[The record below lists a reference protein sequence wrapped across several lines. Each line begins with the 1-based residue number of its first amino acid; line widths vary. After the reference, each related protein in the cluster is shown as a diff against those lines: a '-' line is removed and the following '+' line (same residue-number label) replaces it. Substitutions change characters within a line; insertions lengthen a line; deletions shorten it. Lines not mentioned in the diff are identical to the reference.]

1 MYITAPTL
9 DDLLRRV
16 YEKLLNSINRIN
28 PTKGPATE
36 LSGVLLKI
44 ANPRTRLSRTEK
56 KGTLFSCLG
65 ELLWYLAGSRD
76 VRFISYYLPHYTKY
90 SDDGKTIYGAYGP
103 RMCSKVGARQID
115 NVINL
120 LKKKSESRQVV
131 IQLFDA
137 SDIVEEHKD
146 IPCTCTLQ
154 FLIRQRRL
162 NMITSMRSND
172 AFLGLPHDI
181 FAFTMLQ
188 EIIARALGVELGTYK
203 HAVGSLHLYDENRN
217 SAQQFLDE
225 GWQLK
230 VPMPAMPIGDPWNSI
245 SVLLSAESKI
255 RRGQEIDSD
264 TLKIDPYW
272 ADLVRI
278 LQIFQYT
285 NNPDK
290 IGKVSQIKRK
300 MHTHIYNPYINKRH
314 AAFLAKNIIPEQ
326 KELFIDPA
334 QGN

>member
-1 MYITAPTL
+1 MYISAPTL

-16 YEKLLNSINRIN
+16 YEKLLKNKNRIA

-44 ANPRTRLSRTEK
+44 GNPRTRLSRTEK

-65 ELLWYLAGSRD
+65 ELLWYLAGSHD
-76 VRFISYYLPHYTKY
+76 LGFISYYLPHYKKY
-90 SDDGKTIYGAYGP
+90 SDDGKTVYGGYGP
-103 RMCSKVGARQID
+103 RMCSTQGIRQID

-120 LKKKSESRQVV
+120 LKRKHESRQAV

-137 SDIVEEHKD
+137 SDIVEAHKD

-154 FLIRQRRL
+154 FMIRQHRL
-162 NMITSMRSND
+162 HMFTNMRSND
-172 AFLGLPHDI
+172 AFRGLPHDI

-188 EIIARALGVELGTYK
+188 EIVARTLGVELGTYK
-203 HAVGSLHLYDENRN
+203 HAVGSLHLYDEDRD

-230 VPMPAMPIGDPWNSI
+230 VPMPPMPVGDPWPAI
-245 SVLLSAESKI
+245 SVLLTAESKI
-255 RRGQEIDSD
+255 RRGKEINFS
-264 TLKIDPYW
+264 TLKMDSYW

-285 NNPDK
+285 NNKDK
-290 IGKVSQIKRK
+290 IGKVPQIKRK
-300 MHTHIYNPYINKRH
+300 MHSNIYNPYINKRH
-314 AAFLAKNIIPEQ
+314 AAKLAKNNTPEQ
-326 KELFIDPA
+326 KDLFIDSG

>member
-9 DDLLRRV
+9 DDLMRRV
-16 YEKLLNSINRIN
+16 YEKLLNSKNRIN

-36 LSGVLLKI
+36 ISGVLLKI
-44 ANPRTRLSRTEK
+44 ANPRMRLSRTEK

-65 ELLWYLAGSRD
+65 ELLWYLAGSQD
-76 VRFISYYLPHYTKY
+76 VRFISYYLPHYKQY

-103 RMCSKVGARQID
+103 RMCSKVGFRQID

-120 LKKKSESRQVV
+120 LKKKSESRQAV
-131 IQLFDA
+131 IQLFNA
-137 SDIVEEHKD
+137 SDIVEAHKD
-146 IPCTCTLQ
+146 VPCTCTLQ

-162 NMITSMRSND
+162 NMITNMRSND

-188 EIIARALGVELGTYK
+188 EIIARTLSVELGTYK

-230 VPMPAMPIGDPWNSI
+230 VPMPPMPVGDPWHAI

-255 RRGQEIDSD
+255 RRGQEINFD

-285 NNPDK
+285 NIKGK
-290 IGKVSQIKRK
+290 IGKVSQIKRE
-300 MHTHIYNPYINKRH
+300 MHSNVYSPYINKRH
-314 AAFLAKNIIPEQ
+314 AANLAKNNIPEQ
-326 KELFIDPA
+326 KDLFIEPL
-334 QGN
+334 QGS